1 MDIPTIEI
9 PPVENIKTISIPLP
23 TADVP
28 SYKPLVV
35 PPSDLREPEGT
46 KPIETA
52 EPPPPPTLPPPF
64 PPYPLPTAEVLV
76 PTTIAA
82 VTAVAATT
90 VTQPIIQNIK
100 EKIQKFLNN
109 KIKKWKE
116 NRKKKKG
123 IFSKL
128 KENIDDHEEQ
138 MAVLGAAVRLGVV
151 IWSGFIITLSYV
163 ELPMVKK
170 SATAGD
176 ITFVASIFTG
186 ALATFGLSTGN
197 GNSKNKDKDKPKA

>member
-1 MDIPTIEI
+1 MDIPSIVI
-9 PPVENIKTISIPLP
+9 PPVQDIKTISIPLP

-28 SYKPLVV
+28 SFVHLVV
-35 PPSDLREPEGT
+35 PPSDLREPKGT
-46 KPIETA
+46 KPIEKTETA
-52 EPPPPPTLPPPF
+52 TPPTLPPPF

-116 NRKKKKG
+116 NRQKQKKK
-123 IFSKL
+123 
-128 KENIDDHEEQ
+128 D
-138 MAVLGAAVRLGVV
+138 
-151 IWSGFIITLSYV
+151 
-163 ELPMVKK
+163 
-170 SATAGD
+170 
-176 ITFVASIFTG
+176 
-186 ALATFGLSTGN
+186 
-197 GNSKNKDKDKPKA
+197 